1 MNKKAQ
7 GISINV
13 IIVAVIALLVL
24 VLLSL
29 IFTGKM
35 AQITK
40 ALNNCEDLEYAVCR
54 SPPCDSGYT
63 QDLTRKC
70 YVGTE
75 VDPGLMCCIPTQ
87 EPE

>member
-40 ALNNCEDLEYAVCR
+40 AMNNCEDLEYAHCDN
-54 SPPCDSGYT
+54 PCPSGYT

-70 YVGTE
+70 YQGTE
-75 VDPGLMCCIPTQ
+75 VDTANICCIPFQ
-87 EPE
+87 EP

>member
-13 IIVAVIALLVL
+13 IIIAVVALLVL

-40 ALNNCEDLEYAVCR
+40 AMNSCEELDYASCLNEC
-54 SPPCDSGYT
+54 PSGYT
-63 QDLTRKC
+63 EDLTRRC
-70 YVGTE
+70 YIGTE
-75 VDPGLMCCIPTQ
+75 IDTTQDCCIPVQ
-87 EPE
+87 ER

>member
-40 ALNNCEDLEYAVCR
+40 GLNDCRELSYATCDN
-54 SPPCDSGYT
+54 PCPSGYT
-63 QDLTRKC
+63 EDLTRKC
-70 YVGTE
+70 YTGNE
-75 VDPGLMCCIPTQ
+75 VDTSNVCCIPVQ
-87 EPE
+87 ET